1 MPSYIL
7 YTIVHAYLATA
18 GAGLGTRGGG
28 GGPVPAG
35 VGGGCKVGQAWCPA
49 GMGSHCRPLAQKTR
63 CALQPARPFSASSR
77 HNDAQP
83 KLIPC
88 CLGRQGCSRLRCTG
102 ALCLLGSLGANRV
115 FMGHRAA
122 GPHRDFTYSGHSSGP
137 KDWGAA
143 SCFRARSA
151 KSLPPRCVCA
161 C

>member
-1 MPSYIL
+1 MRIWPRQGLVLEPAVEEEDPCPPES
-7 YTIVHAYLATA
+7 AA
-18 GAGLGTRGGG
+18 GARWAKPGAL
-28 GGPVPAG
+28 
-35 VGGGCKVGQAWCPA
+35 
-49 GMGSHCRPLAQKTR
+49 MGWAHIAALWLKKTR

-83 KLIPC
+83 KSISC
-88 CLGRQGCSRLRCTG
+88 CLGRQGCFRLRCTG
-102 ALCLLGSLGANRV
+102 APCLLGSLGANRV
-115 FMGHRAA
+115 FIGHRAA

-137 KDWGAA
+137 KDWGVA